1 MISEQGRLSESG
13 SCLPRSC
20 RTNRF
25 SRFAQRPFRES
36 RAICVYRAPP
46 AVVGLAGTPPNSSV
60 GPSPVA
66 QSAPPGGQSGGG
78 AEGLRPPHWPVRAFT
93 VTECAARAF
102 LSVMPTALGDKSP
115 RWAVTGRVR
124 PDAARMRWQGHRME
138 ERTSSGVPS
147 QGAHPSRPQTPPPTS
162 TPPRTPTPLFVVAGT
177 AKALTSACCG
187 GGWGVRWCPSGRRQ
201 FLAPR
206 HGTARSRLL
215 PAVGAG
221 RVEHTP
227 RLRLERALVA
237 RDVARPCTRPPN
249 GCRAHAAHGAR
260 GGPSAPSPPHAAP
273 LPIQPSPSSPFP
285 PAPHPIHPPLPAR
298 AGWPTPRRPVFFFFA
313 SCSLV
318 GVRGGEEGGRG
329 AGGWW
334 VAACCGGGGG
344 RARSGHCV
352 TLVDAAH

>member
-1 MISEQGRLSESG
+1 MCIPCAPCRRWPRGHTTELVRGPEPSG
-13 SCLPRSC
+13 SECPPR
-20 RTNRF
+20 
-25 SRFAQRPFRES
+25 RPVWGGGGGV
-36 RAICVYRAPP
+36 CAPP
-46 AVVGLAGTPPNSSV
+46 IGRSERLQSLSAQPALSSLSC
-60 GPSPVA
+60 PRRWETSPR
-66 QSAPPGGQSGGG
+66 GGQSQ
-78 AEGLRPPHWPVRAFT
+78 AECAQTRPGCAGK
-93 VTECAARAF
+93 VTEWRR
-102 LSVMPTALGDKSP
+102 G
-115 RWAVTGRVR
+115 
-124 PDAARMRWQGHRME
+124 
-138 ERTSSGVPS
+138 TSSGVPS

>member
-1 MISEQGRLSESG
+1 MLYVYTVRP
-13 SCLPRSC
+13 LPSL
-20 RTNRF
+20 
-25 SRFAQRPFRES
+25 AS
-36 RAICVYRAPP
+36 RAHHRTRPWARAQWLRVPP
-46 AVVGLAGTPPNSSV
+46 PEASL
-60 GPSPVA
+60 
-66 QSAPPGGQSGGG
+66 GGG
-78 AEGLRPPHWPVRAFT
+78 RRGLRPPHWPVRAFT
-93 VTECAARAF
+93 VTESAARAF

-237 RDVARPCTRPPN
+237 RDGARPCTRPPN

-334 VAACCGGGGG
+334 VAACCGGGGEG
-344 RARSGHCV
+344 RGLDIASPWWTQPTRWLCC
-352 TLVDAAH
+352 AAGRVYAPSFCAVPVASS